1 MRAIDEYYTVQ
12 LNLNPNHKAQPHTI
26 IWGKEPGDTT
36 IIYPG
41 PGKQPLPPRKE
52 KPRHPK
58 KSEY

>member
-1 MRAIDEYYTVQ
+1 MVLHFDNGT
-12 LNLNPNHKAQPHTI
+12 PMTI

-58 KSEY
+58 MSEY